1 MDRGTWLQ
9 SMGLQELDMTQQLNH
24 HCHIDR
30 GIFFFFFATSATW
43 EAQKVLVS

>member
-1 MDRGTWLQ
+1 
-9 SMGLQELDMTQQLNH
+9 MGLQELDMTQQLNH

-30 GIFFFFFATSATW
+30 GIFFFFFFATSATW